1 MNVGINL
8 SLQKEE
14 ENATQHLVRG
24 IESTAGKATRFNQNL
39 ARIISQMNMLSLN
52 ALIEAANSGS
62 AGRGFAI
69 VAQEMKKL
77 AESIQGA
84 STQFTGDVIQ
94 NLQSRVKESYQIDTQ
109 VRGERFADLALNLID
124 VIDRNLYERT
134 CDVRW
139 WATDAAVVGAT
150 QDPQLASKRLGVIL
164 DSYTVYEDI
173 WLTDLEGNIIASGR
187 PNLYPAVGCSCSR
200 ETWFQES
207 LHTKSGADYA
217 VGSVH
222 ASDILSKTVVIP
234 YGTAIRE
241 EGSETGRPI
250 GVILVMMNWAKL
262 ADGAISGVRLAE
274 REKRNTQC
282 FVVDKNGVI
291 LAPTSVPGFLVERIE
306 VDRTKSQGYSLD
318 NNQLLAQ
325 ALTPGFETYR
335 GLEWRAVV
343 RQKL

>member
-1 MNVGINL
+1 MNVGIISTL
-8 SLQKEE
+8 PKEE

-24 IESTAGKATRFNQNL
+24 IESTAGSATRFNQNL

-94 NLQSRVKESYQIDTQ
+94 NLQSRVQESYQIDTQ

-139 WATDAAVVGAT
+139 WATDAAVVGANL
-150 QDPQLASKRLGVIL
+150 DRQLASNRLGVIL

-173 WLTDLEGNIIASGR
+173 WLTDLEGNVIANGR
-187 PNLYPAVGCSCSR
+187 PDLYPAVGRNCAK
-200 ETWFQES
+200 ETWFQEA

-222 ASDILSKTVVIP
+222 ANDSLAKTVVIP
-234 YGTAIRE
+234 YGTAVRE
-241 EGSETGRPI
+241 AGSETGRAI

-262 ADGAISGVRLAE
+262 ANGAIEGVRLTEA
-274 REKRNTQC
+274 EKRNTQC

-291 LAPTSVPGFLVERIE
+291 LAPTGIAGFLIERIE
-306 VDRTKSQGYSLD
+306 VDTSKSQGYSLVH
-318 NNQLLAQ
+318 NQLLAQ

-335 GLEWRAVV
+335 GLGWRAVV
-343 RQKL
+343 RQRL